1 MRTLL
6 DRPVVS
12 AFGGLARALAA
23 TIVVLVVFVVV
34 ALGVGAAIGAA
45 GGEGFAM
52 HAGGVGAAI
61 LACMLLFAL
70 MRSMM
75 RD

>member
-1 MRTLL
+1 M
-6 DRPVVS
+6 VS
-12 AFGGLARALAA
+12 AFGGLAKALAA

-34 ALGVGAAIGAA
+34 ALAVGAAIGAA

-61 LACMLLFAL
+61 FACMLLFAL

-75 RD
+75 RG